1 MLHWIFIGCALAL
14 VLLTILLLA
23 QRLLK
28 SDAGNVREWARIEE
42 NVEALRYEYDRAV
55 AAKKAGRMT
64 DEEFRER
71 ESELVLRTL
80 DETALPD
87 ESAKAQSHTLLMATI
102 AAIAV
107 MVPATTT
114 GLYLYYG
121 DYSSL
126 DPKAQEQIRATR
138 EAMQSQRNM
147 FETVKRLE
155 AGVVSQPDNL
165 EAWEI
170 LAEHYAQTGNLAQAV
185 VAYENVVRLKPDN
198 AVAYGELADILVA
211 TQDGDLSGKVAE
223 YVFKALELD
232 PYQMKSLLLGGAVAF
247 DQGDYAKAAILWNRF
262 RQMVPPEDEIYAT
275 LTSNIEMALRNGNL
289 KEIPQDPVP
298 PPPAD
303 PMGMMGAGTP
313 MGGNPDARRGRCAA
327 HGRDDAQALI
337 DHPIDEAEVP
347 WRSFRFFPT
356 GSIDWG
362 EKRRS
367 TILQPMRNALFSVRR
382 RS

>member
-1 MLHWIFIGCALAL
+1 
-14 VLLTILLLA
+14 
-23 QRLLK
+23 
-28 SDAGNVREWARIEE
+28 
-42 NVEALRYEYDRAV
+42 
-55 AAKKAGRMT
+55 
-64 DEEFRER
+64 
-71 ESELVLRTL
+71 
-80 DETALPD
+80 
-87 ESAKAQSHTLLMATI
+87 
-102 AAIAV
+102 

-247 DQGDYAKAAILWNRF
+247 DQATTPRRRF
-262 RQMVPPEDEIYAT
+262 
-275 LTSNIEMALRNGNL
+275 S
-289 KEIPQDPVP
+289 
-298 PPPAD
+298 
-303 PMGMMGAGTP
+303 GTAS
-313 MGGNPDARRGRCAA
+313 ARWCR
-327 HGRDDAQALI
+327 
-337 DHPIDEAEVP
+337 PKTK
-347 WRSFRFFPT
+347 ST
-356 GSIDWG
+356 
-362 EKRRS
+362 RRS
-367 TILQPMRNALFSVRR
+367 PRTSRWRFATGTSRKFRR
-382 RS
+382 IPSRRLRRIPWG

>member
-155 AGVVSQPDNL
+155 AGVVSQPDN
-165 EAWEI
+165 
-170 LAEHYAQTGNLAQAV
+170 
-185 VAYENVVRLKPDN
+185 

-313 MGGNPDARRGRCAA
+313 MGGNPDAG
-327 HGRDDAQALI
+327 GAQLMGGTM
-337 DHPIDEAEVP
+337 PKP
-347 WRSFRFFPT
+347 
-356 GSIDWG
+356 
-362 EKRRS
+362 
-367 TILQPMRNALFSVRR
+367 
-382 RS
+382 

>member
-14 VLLTILLLA
+14 VLVTILLLA
-23 QRLLK
+23 HRLLK
-28 SDAGNVREWARIEE
+28 GDAGSEREWARIEE

-87 ESAKAQSHTLLMATI
+87 ESAKAQSHTLLMATV

-262 RQMVPPEDEIYAT
+262 RQMVPPEDEIYST
-275 LTSNIEMALRNGNL
+275 LTSNIEMALRNGKL
-289 KEIPQDPVP
+289 KEIPKDPVP

-313 MGGNPDARRGRCAA
+313 MGGNP
-327 HGRDDAQALI
+327 
-337 DHPIDEAEVP
+337 EAGGM
-347 WRSFRFFPT
+347 SLMG
-356 GSIDWG
+356 GSMP
-362 EKRRS
+362 K
-367 TILQPMRNALFSVRR
+367 P
-382 RS
+382 

>member
-223 YVFKALELD
+223 YVFKALSDEVSPLGRGRRLRSGRLRQGGD
-232 PYQMKSLLLGGAVAF
+232 SLEPLPPDGAARRRNLRDAHLEHRDGASQREPQGNSAGSRPAASGGSH
-247 DQGDYAKAAILWNRF
+247 GDDGRGNADG
-262 RQMVPPEDEIYAT
+262 RQP
-275 LTSNIEMALRNGNL
+275 
-289 KEIPQDPVP
+289 
-298 PPPAD
+298 
-303 PMGMMGAGTP
+303 
-313 MGGNPDARRGRCAA
+313 RRGRCAA

>member
-87 ESAKAQSHTLLMATI
+87 ESAKAQSHTLLMATV

-155 AGVVSQPDNL
+155 AGVVSQPDN
-165 EAWEI
+165 
-170 LAEHYAQTGNLAQAV
+170 
-185 VAYENVVRLKPDN
+185 

-211 TQDGDLSGKVAE
+211 TQDGDLTGKVAE

-289 KEIPQDPVP
+289 KEIPKDPVP

-313 MGGNPDARRGRCAA
+313 MGGNPDAG
-327 HGRDDAQALI
+327 
-337 DHPIDEAEVP
+337 
-347 WRSFRFFPT
+347 
-356 GSIDWG
+356 GSSLMG
-362 EKRRS
+362 GTMPK
-367 TILQPMRNALFSVRR
+367 P
-382 RS
+382 

>member
-170 LAEHYAQTGNLAQAV
+170 LAEHYAHIADKPYYPPLAAFMGRRPV
-185 VAYENVVRLKPDN
+185 I
-198 AVAYGELADILVA
+198 ILV
-211 TQDGDLSGKVAE
+211 
-223 YVFKALELD
+223 LE
-232 PYQMKSLLLGGAVAF
+232 GEGAVAKVRKLIGPTNSEAAAAGTIR
-247 DQGDYAKAAILWNRF
+247 GDFGDNTRENIVHASDSPENAEIEINRF
-262 RQMVPPEDEIYAT
+262 FAP
-275 LTSNIEMALRNGNL
+275 N
-289 KEIPQDPVP
+289 
-298 PPPAD
+298 
-303 PMGMMGAGTP
+303 
-313 MGGNPDARRGRCAA
+313 
-327 HGRDDAQALI
+327 
-337 DHPIDEAEVP
+337 EV
-347 WRSFRFFPT
+347 F
-356 GSIDWG
+356 SI
-362 EKRRS
+362 S
-367 TILQPMRNALFSVRR
+367 
-382 RS
+382 

>member
-1 MLHWIFIGCALAL
+1 
-14 VLLTILLLA
+14 
-23 QRLLK
+23 
-28 SDAGNVREWARIEE
+28 
-42 NVEALRYEYDRAV
+42 
-55 AAKKAGRMT
+55 
-64 DEEFRER
+64 
-71 ESELVLRTL
+71 
-80 DETALPD
+80 
-87 ESAKAQSHTLLMATI
+87 
-102 AAIAV
+102 

-289 KEIPQDPVP
+289 KEIPHGSR
-298 PPPAD
+298 PA
-303 PMGMMGAGTP
+303 AS
-313 MGGNPDARRGRCAA
+313 GGSHGDDGRGNADGRQPRRGRCAA